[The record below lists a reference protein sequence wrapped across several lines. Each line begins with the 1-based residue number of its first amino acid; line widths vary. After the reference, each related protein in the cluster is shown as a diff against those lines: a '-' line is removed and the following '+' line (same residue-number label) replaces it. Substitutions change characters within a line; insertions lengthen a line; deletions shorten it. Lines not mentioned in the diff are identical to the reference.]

1 MRHPWIILA
10 SLVVAA
16 QSAPDAILARRLEQD
31 ALFAQRTGRTALA
44 VQQLEMAQLLQPISQ
59 REQMLNYLH
68 HIVKKTKGEPH
79 D

>member
-1 MRHPWIILA
+1 MRHPWIMLTALIASAQLA
-10 SLVVAA
+10 
-16 QSAPDAILARRLEQD
+16 PETILARRLEQD

-44 VQQLEMAQLLQPISQ
+44 LQQLEMAQLLQPISQ
-59 REQMLNYLH
+59 REQMLNYPH